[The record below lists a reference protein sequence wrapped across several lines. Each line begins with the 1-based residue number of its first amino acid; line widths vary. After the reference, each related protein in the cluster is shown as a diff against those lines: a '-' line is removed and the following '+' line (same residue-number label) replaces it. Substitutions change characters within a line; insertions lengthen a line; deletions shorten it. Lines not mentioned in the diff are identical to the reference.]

1 MFDRHCTACDRT
13 QLIFPSQVQGVTNTD
28 HGILVSYVCW
38 CGSEQTWLT
47 GVLRPGRAAGPRRR
61 LTGTSDGFGRP
72 LHLRYP
78 RRVARTRRAPARP
91 TSGQRAALAQSVE
104 RFTRNE

>member
-13 QLIFPSQVQGVTNTD
+13 QLIFPSQIQGVTNTD

-47 GVLRPGRAAGPRRR
+47 GSAGHTDRPALVAA
-61 LTGTSDGFGRP
+61 
-72 LHLRYP
+72 
-78 RRVARTRRAPARP
+78 
-91 TSGQRAALAQSVE
+91 
-104 RFTRNE
+104 